1 MQVRHKLKQFLL
13 VICLFLFLLVV
24 VGGGLHLNP
33 TGALLAAATGTPLI
47 VHVFN
52 RWSRRPGIQDSHTA
66 SESSRRTLMAGMNES
81 CTLESKDIVRQ

>member
-52 RWSRRPGIQDSHTA
+52 RWSLGPGVQDAHT
-66 SESSRRTLMAGMNES
+66 STETSP
-81 CTLESKDIVRQ
+81 